1 MDLRLPAAAV
11 AALTRV
17 RLVTAAVVLI
27 AAVLLLGYEIPPVP
41 TWFYVL
47 AWYPTLVILDEV
59 VVMLGGESLLARPR
73 ELVVMLWW
81 SAVIWFLFEA
91 INFRLQDW
99 YYVFLPAS
107 RLERWLGITVS
118 LATVVPAVLLPERLL
133 DRLGVWRDLR
143 FRSFTLEP
151 RHLEIAGWVGW
162 GLLAAVLVFPRYL
175 YPLTW
180 GAVWLIAEPLLYRRD
195 PEHALFADI
204 ARGSWGRIARL
215 MAAGLFAGVVWES
228 FNAMARGR
236 WIYTVPFL
244 EHLKIFEMPLIG
256 FLGFPFFALEV
267 WSLYHLL
274 APYTTRRTLLASAVF
289 AFLVL
294 MGIDHWTVSSTSPAL
309 GDLPGVTNGVI
320 SRLRGAGW
328 ETVFRVAQSPVAEL
342 AYRANLS
349 PRDARAAHDAAR
361 LVTLRGIGTAH
372 AAVLIGGGVGS
383 VEALAGSDPDSV
395 WKMVRGGGAGGGG
408 ARPTTAEV
416 RVWVRA
422 AQRQASPTPPPAPA
436 QPSTHPPAR
445 PRSGAGASGRSRT
458 SS

>member
-1 MDLRLPAAAV
+1 M
-11 AALTRV
+11 
-17 RLVTAAVVLI
+17 
-27 AAVLLLGYEIPPVP
+27 
-41 TWFYVL
+41 
-47 AWYPTLVILDEV
+47 
-59 VVMLGGESLLARPR
+59 
-73 ELVVMLWW
+73 
-81 SAVIWFLFEA
+81 
-91 INFRLQDW
+91 
-99 YYVFLPAS
+99 
-107 RLERWLGITVS
+107 
-118 LATVVPAVLLPERLL
+118 
-133 DRLGVWRDLR
+133 
-143 FRSFTLEP
+143 
-151 RHLEIAGWVGW
+151 
-162 GLLAAVLVFPRYL
+162 
-175 YPLTW
+175 
-180 GAVWLIAEPLLYRRD
+180 YRRD

-274 APYTTRRTLLASAVF
+274 APYTTRRTLLVSAVLVL
-289 AFLVL
+289 LVL

-320 SRLRGAGW
+320 SRLRWAGW

-372 AAVLIGGGVGS
+372 AAVLIGVGVGS

-395 WKMVRGGGAGGGG
+395 WKMVRAGGGGGGG
-408 ARPTTAEV
+408 ARPPPTEV

-422 AQRQASPTPPPAPA
+422 AQRQAGPTPPPAPA

-445 PRSGAGASGRSRT
+445 PRS
-458 SS
+458 

>member
-1 MDLRLPAAAV
+1 MTEGSV
-11 AALTRV
+11 TRV
-17 RLVTAAVVLI
+17 RLATAAVVLI
-27 AAVLLLGYEIPPVP
+27 AAVLLRAYEIPPAP

-59 VVMLGGESLLARPR
+59 VVLLGGEPLLARPR
-73 ELVVMLWW
+73 EVAVMLWW
-81 SAVIWFLFEA
+81 SVVIWLLFEVL
-91 INFRLQDW
+91 NFRLRDW
-99 YYVFLPAS
+99 YYVFLPAG

-118 LATVVPAVLLPERLL
+118 LATVVPAVLLPERIL

-143 FRSFTLEP
+143 FRSFTLDP
-151 RHLEIAGWVGW
+151 QHREIAGWVGW

-195 PEHALFADI
+195 PERSLFADI

-215 MAAGLFAGVVWES
+215 MAAGLFAGVLWES

-244 EHLKIFEMPLIG
+244 EHLKIFEMPLVG

-274 APYTTRRTLLASAVF
+274 APLTTRRTLLGSAGFVV
-289 AFLVL
+289 LVL
-294 MGIDHWTVSSTSPAL
+294 IGIDHWTVSSTTPAL
-309 GDLPGVTNGVI
+309 RDLPGVTNAVV
-320 SRLRGAGW
+320 SRLQAAGW
-328 ETVFRVAQSPVAEL
+328 KNVFRVARSPVAEL

-349 PRDARAAHDAAR
+349 PQDARAAHEAAR

-395 WKMVRGGGAGGGG
+395 WMMVRAGGGG
-408 ARPTTAEV
+408 ARPTLPEV

-422 AQRQASPTPPPAPA
+422 ARQARPTPPPAPA
-436 QPSTHPPAR
+436 QPSTQPPAR
-445 PRSGAGASGRSRT
+445 RQS
-458 SS
+458 

>member
-1 MDLRLPAAAV
+1 
-11 AALTRV
+11 
-17 RLVTAAVVLI
+17 
-27 AAVLLLGYEIPPVP
+27 
-41 TWFYVL
+41 
-47 AWYPTLVILDEV
+47 
-59 VVMLGGESLLARPR
+59 
-73 ELVVMLWW
+73 MLWW

-107 RLERWLGITVS
+107 RLERWIGITVS

-133 DRLGVWRDLR
+133 DRLGVWHDLR
-143 FRSFTLEP
+143 LRSFTLEP

-175 YPLTW
+175 YSLTW

-195 PEHALFADI
+195 PAHSLFADI
-204 ARGSWGRIARL
+204 AGGSWGRIARL

-244 EHLKIFEMPLIG
+244 ERLKIFEMPLIG

-267 WSLYHLL
+267 WSLYRLL
-274 APYTTRRTLLASAVF
+274 APHTTRRTLVGSA
-289 AFLVL
+289 AFVLLVL
-294 MGIDHWTVSSTSPAL
+294 IGIDHWTVSSTTPAL
-309 GDLPGVTNGVI
+309 RDLPGVTNGVVA
-320 SRLRGAGW
+320 RLRGAGW

-349 PRDARAAHDAAR
+349 PRDARAVRDAAR

-372 AAVLIGGGVGS
+372 AAVLIGGGVES

-395 WKMVRGGGAGGGG
+395 WNMVRGGGGG
-408 ARPTTAEV
+408 ARPTPAEV

-422 AQRQASPTPPPAPA
+422 AQRQARPKPPPAPA

-445 PRSGAGASGRSRT
+445 PRS
-458 SS
+458 